1 MEDLINKTVSTIQ
14 VRPEKALYATPLLV
28 STNKFEFFMP
38 KYILKKILFSSQNS
52 CNPVFEELKPIFHGI
67 FFFFFFSGRMYLPVM
82 ASVIYQVLV
91 YLKVICTVEF
101 ISNECKEEVMEL

>member
-1 MEDLINKTVSTIQ
+1 
-14 VRPEKALYATPLLV
+14 
-28 STNKFEFFMP
+28 
-38 KYILKKILFSSQNS
+38 
-52 CNPVFEELKPIFHGI
+52 
-67 FFFFFFSGRMYLPVM
+67 M